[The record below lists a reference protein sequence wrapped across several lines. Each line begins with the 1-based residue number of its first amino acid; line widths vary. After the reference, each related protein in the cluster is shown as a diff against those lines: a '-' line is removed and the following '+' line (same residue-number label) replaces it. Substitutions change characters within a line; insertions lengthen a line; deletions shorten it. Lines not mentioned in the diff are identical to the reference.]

1 MRELLYKLYEELDNK
16 QAEDIMLIDVKGI
29 TSITDY
35 FVIASAD
42 NERKVKAIADHA
54 ENFLELNNL
63 MLKAKEGA
71 DSAKWILLD
80 FGSVVIHVFE
90 NEERNYYNI
99 EKIWKDGINITPD
112 K

>member
-1 MRELLYKLYEELDNK
+1 MREILKALYNELDDK
-16 QAEDIMLIDVKGI
+16 QAEDILLIDVQNI

-42 NERKVKAIADHA
+42 NIRKVKAIADHA
-54 ENFLELNNL
+54 EDFLEKQNL
-63 MLKAKEGA
+63 VLRAKEGV

-80 FGSVVIHVFE
+80 FGNIIVHIFE
-90 NEERNYYNI
+90 NEERDYYNI
-99 EKIWKDGINITPD
+99 EKIWKDGINITPN

>member
-1 MRELLYKLYEELDNK
+1 MKELLNGLYKELDDK
-16 QAEDIMLIDVKGI
+16 QAEDILLIDVKSI

-42 NERKVKAIADHA
+42 NIRKVRSIADHI
-54 ENFLELNNL
+54 ESFLEKNGLTL
-63 MLKAKEGA
+63 RAKEGT

-80 FGSVVIHVFE
+80 FGNLIIHLFE
-90 NEERNYYNI
+90 NEERDYYNL
-99 EKIWKDGINITPD
+99 EKIWKDGINITPN